1 MNNNQIFVSMV
12 NSAKESAKLIEKLF
26 AVAQPSAVYG
36 EPVISNNYTVITAS
50 EVAVGMGFGYGM
62 GGGSDSES
70 NQEEA
75 QEPVDGG
82 GGGGGGGGYSTSRP
96 VAVISIGPSG
106 VDVEPVVDAT
116 KIVMAIFMTIGSM
129 FMMWNKMRKAGFRK
143 DF

>member
-50 EVAVGMGFGYGM
+50 EVSVGMGFGYGM

-82 GGGGGGGGYSTSRP
+82 GWRANRRSTRSLGDFRRKRCHHLGG
-96 VAVISIGPSG
+96 
-106 VDVEPVVDAT
+106 
-116 KIVMAIFMTIGSM
+116 
-129 FMMWNKMRKAGFRK
+129 
-143 DF
+143 